1 MTFGEYLRAARKS
14 AGLSQVK
21 LAMAV
26 GLDHTY
32 VSKVESGALQPFGPE
47 TLEKMAAVLGV
58 EWEKLF
64 EAADYCVYCKGKG
77 KHDGRK
83 E

>member
-26 GLDHTY
+26 GLHYTY
-32 VSKVESGALQPFGPE
+32 VSKVESGAVPPFGPE
-47 TLEKMAAVLGV
+47 TLEKIALVLGV
-58 EWEKLF
+58 NWEYLF

-77 KHDGRK
+77 KCR
-83 E
+83 